1 MARKWR
7 IIVERTNVA
16 KWYGMDCGF
25 LRAMNEGKIPDTV
38 AFFYIDEPGVFLQP
52 LPRRS
57 PT

>member
-38 AFFYIDEPGVFLQP
+38 AFFYMDEPGVFLQP
-52 LPRRS
+52 LP
-57 PT
+57 